1 MPYYRRHLTYD
12 EISPVIQKFRLWLR
26 NNCPVVTEYQENGTE
41 AFYLDENAAKV
52 SLEDFKWQLYALQ
65 NGGYAQFIPY
75 TTDRH
80 IGLILIN
87 KTAEGP
93 VQTVSPTHI
102 RLPKL
107 SHLICL
113 TPADFFA
120 LFRVLN
126 TAKNTQTGNSLMLNT
141 AKAGIGSIEQSP
153 LYPFF
158 TKMRVNYRMN
168 VDYADR
174 KWTDRDHIK
183 FLAELEPSRDNQLS
197 AMQLLTS
204 TQNNDILY
212 FPVETV
218 VQLEL
223 DWDQITDDYCIPPSA
238 LS

>member
-12 EISPVIQKFRLWLR
+12 EISPIIQKFRLWLR
-26 NNCPVVTEYQENGTE
+26 TNCPVVTEYQEDGKE
-41 AFYLDENAAKV
+41 AFLLDEKQARTT
-52 SLEDFKWQLYALQ
+52 LDEFKHQLYLMQ
-65 NGGYAQFIPY
+65 GGGFAQFIPY
-75 TTDRH
+75 TVDRH
-80 IGLILIN
+80 VGLILIN
-87 KTAEGP
+87 ETADGP
-93 VQTVSPTHI
+93 VQTISPSHV

-126 TAKNTQTGNSLMLNT
+126 TAKNTQTGNSLMLNP
-141 AKAGIGSIEQSP
+141 AKAGVVSIEQSP

-168 VDYADR
+168 PDYADR
-174 KWTDRDHIK
+174 KWTDRDYIK
-183 FLAELEPSRDNQLS
+183 FIAELEPSRDNQLS
-197 AMQLLTS
+197 AMQLLTAS
-204 TQNNDILY
+204 QNSDLLY

-223 DWDQITDDYCIPPSA
+223 DWEQVTDDYCVPPA
-238 LS
+238 PLS